1 MELWI
6 PCAHGKNYVEV
17 AWGSHQHIG
26 SERRSCLDNFPGWRP
41 NRLQK
46 KFCFKKD
53 HGKRLSQLWASSERR
68 HTMTLW
74 PININATKSREPWC
88 RKVMPR
94 MLRVARWKSMSRF
107 ASELRFAKI
116 DSSGPSRWIRWHLA
130 WHFTTKCISSNFGV
144 IPFPNLIDSGHA
156 MWLFKVISSD

>member
-1 MELWI
+1 MEKTMLRW
-6 PCAHGKNYVEV
+6 HEV
-17 AWGSHQHIG
+17 ATNTQVQNEEAAWTT
-26 SERRSCLDNFPGWRP
+26 FPVGVQIDCR
-41 NRLQK
+41 K
-46 KFCFKKD
+46 SFASKKD
-53 HGKRLSQLWASSERR
+53 HGKRLSQLWASSETS

-88 RKVMPR
+88 MKVMPR

-130 WHFTTKCISSNFGV
+130 SHFTTKCISSNFGV

-156 MWLFKVISSD
+156 MWLFKVISSDLKPNS